1 MSRKLYTTEEAFKII
16 TQSDESS
23 GELSPPH
30 NSAESTF
37 NSGSEYEPPES
48 STSESEEEVV
58 RPKRPRSEPQAAT
71 SSAGHPSGQSAN
83 ANGARPQEER
93 LSTSSGIPHRGRRA
107 QTHLPDGLA
116 NPLWLPSSTGS
127 ATIPPF
133 TAQPGV
139 QANTEGFSEIDFFN
153 LFFPNEFL
161 QTIIDQTNLFASQY
175 IQNNPN
181 SYYARPFEWR
191 PLTMEEMR
199 LFLGLTLNMGLS
211 KKNELHSYWSK
222 KPILHMPIFSATMS
236 RSRYD
241 KIIRFLHF
249 CDNSQCPPRNHTDFD
264 RLYKIRPLIDFFNEK
279 FAELYIPEQNISVDE
294 SLVHFTGR
302 LGIKQYIPSKRARY
316 GLKLNKLCES
326 SSGYV
331 NAFRVYEGKDSQ
343 IQPPECPSYMGI
355 SGKIVWELAFPLF
368 QKGYHIYVDNYYTSL
383 PLFRHLFLNKTLA
396 CGTSRK
402 NRKGFPQSLVT
413 TCLQKGESVSLRNEE
428 VLALKWRDK
437 KDVYM
442 MLTIH
447 NDTSVEIHRRRRTIR
462 KPCCINEYNK
472 FMGGGWI

>member
-1 MSRKLYTTEEAFKII
+1 MLAQT
-16 TQSDESS
+16 DESS
-23 GELSPPH
+23 GELSTPQY
-30 NSAESTF
+30 SSDSISD
-37 NSGSEYEPPES
+37 SGSQYEPPEGS
-48 STSESEEEVV
+48 ISESEEEVV

-93 LSTSSGIPHRGRRA
+93 PSTSSGIPLRGSIV

-191 PLTMEEMR
+191 PLTMEDMR

-222 KPILHMPIFSATMS
+222 KPIHHMPIFSATMPM
-236 RSRYD
+236 SRYD
-241 KIIRFLHF
+241 MIMRFLHF
-249 CDNSQCPPRNHTDFD
+249 SDNSQCPP
-264 RLYKIRPLIDFFNEK
+264 
-279 FAELYIPEQNISVDE
+279 
-294 SLVHFTGR
+294 
-302 LGIKQYIPSKRARY
+302 
-316 GLKLNKLCES
+316 
-326 SSGYV
+326 
-331 NAFRVYEGKDSQ
+331 
-343 IQPPECPSYMGI
+343 PP
-355 SGKIVWELAFPLF
+355 K
-368 QKGYHIYVDNYYTSL
+368 
-383 PLFRHLFLNKTLA
+383 
-396 CGTSRK
+396 
-402 NRKGFPQSLVT
+402 
-413 TCLQKGESVSLRNEE
+413 
-428 VLALKWRDK
+428 
-437 KDVYM
+437 
-442 MLTIH
+442 
-447 NDTSVEIHRRRRTIR
+447 
-462 KPCCINEYNK
+462 
-472 FMGGGWI
+472 